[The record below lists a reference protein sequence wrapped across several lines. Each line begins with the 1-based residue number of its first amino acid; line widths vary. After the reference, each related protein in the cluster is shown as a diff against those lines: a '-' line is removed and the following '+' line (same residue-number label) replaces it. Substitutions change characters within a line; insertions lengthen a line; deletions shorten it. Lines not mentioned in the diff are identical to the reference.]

1 MEDGDVATA
10 QTNELITKA
19 PTGAPIMHSED
30 GFAGPLGMVAG
41 MLLLL
46 FLLLRAKPVHLPIA
60 VPPPRF
66 NPYRSAPHRETG
78 QIMPPPSDRNDS
90 AEETPELRTERIDSS
105 LRVQRVVSIVRD
117 ITTLGAIEVDE
128 EGVPSNGDYTQLSE
142 SVSPTRLTKSKRSQH
157 PSDYRYSSMSATT
170 ETTDGMDDPNPMTC
184 CCICLESYRV
194 GDIVAWSGGSTCRRS
209 PAPHVAP
216 EAPTASVAPINS
228 VTEANISATVNATPS
243 CLHVFHRKCIVQW
256 LEHPLHDDCPSCR
269 TVLLQ
274 PPPPIH
280 QAHIAETTIQVD
292 DDEVDC
298 MDSQHE
304 KYNYDAEQGIEMS
317 EGAHELQS
325 DTLSS
330 SNAINP
336 TAMAVA
342 AGTASSPLGFVIIN
356 GLIAR
361 VRRNQQR
368 QHRWTSNG
376 KSSRCINNNA
386 SLE

>member
-1 MEDGDVATA
+1 MEESDVA
-10 QTNELITKA
+10 TNELITMA
-19 PTGAPIMHSED
+19 PTGAPTIHSED

-66 NPYRSAPHRETG
+66 NPYRSAPRRETS
-78 QIMPPPSDRNDS
+78 QTTPPPSDRTDS
-90 AEETPELRTERIDSS
+90 AEETPELRMARIDSS
-105 LRVQRVVSIVRD
+105 LTVQRVVSIVRD
-117 ITTLGAIEVDE
+117 ITTLAAIEVDE

-142 SVSPTRLTKSKRSQH
+142 SVSPTRLTKSHRSQH
-157 PSDYRYSSMSATT
+157 PSDYSIIPAAT

-209 PAPHVAP
+209 PEPRAAP
-216 EAPTASVAPINS
+216 EALTGSAVPSNSVAEIN
-228 VTEANISATVNATPS
+228 VSAADNATPS

-269 TVLLQ
+269 TVLL
-274 PPPPIH
+274 PPINPDAQELSAH
-280 QAHIAETTIQVD
+280 MSQATI
-292 DDEVDC
+292 C
-298 MDSQHE
+298 MDEQEAE

-317 EGAHELQS
+317 EATHELQS
-325 DTLSS
+325 HSLSS
-330 SNAINP
+330 SHATNP
-336 TAMAVA
+336 TTMAA
-342 AGTASSPLGFVIIN
+342 EAGTASSPLGFVIVN

-361 VRRNQQR
+361 VRRHQQ
-368 QHRWTSNG
+368 QLHHHRRTSSV
-376 KSSRCINNNA
+376 KSFPRSSSNA
-386 SLE
+386 SLK